1 MKIKTKTIQV
11 HVQEEHWMKLKK
23 LCKDR
28 AVYISNVS
36 DQIFQ
41 DAVVEYLKKEEKGER
56 NNRKNKSV

>member
-1 MKIKTKTIQV
+1 MKIKTIQV

-41 DAVVEYLKKEEKGER
+41 DAVVEFLKNEEKGIER
-56 NNRKNKSV
+56 NNRKNKSI